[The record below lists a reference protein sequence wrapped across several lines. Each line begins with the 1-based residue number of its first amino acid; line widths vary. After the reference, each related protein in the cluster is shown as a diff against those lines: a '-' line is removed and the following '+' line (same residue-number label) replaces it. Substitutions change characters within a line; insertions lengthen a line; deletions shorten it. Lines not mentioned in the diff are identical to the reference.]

1 MGNGGLMATT
11 TNNGWTIPA
20 DTDLV
25 RNGAQAIRTLGNA
38 IDASL
43 NKVAYTSFT
52 PTITGTGSGWTLGT
66 GSSSTGRW
74 VQIGNTVFVDGTIT
88 LGTSPSA
95 SANAFA
101 VALPQNANSNTA
113 EWITNGWFYDSSATE
128 LYPCTIKISSTQI
141 DFYVNK
147 ATSSTG
153 PIVAKAFN
161 STNSPAAVAV
171 NDVFGFSI
179 SYQAA

>member
-1 MGNGGLMATT
+1 MATT

-25 RNGAQAIRTLGNA
+25 RNGASAIRTLGNA

-43 NKVAYTSFT
+43 NKATYTSFS
-52 PTITGTGSGWTLGT
+52 PSITGTGSGWSLGT

-74 VQIGNTVFVDGTIT
+74 CQLGQTVFVDGTIT

-95 SANAFA
+95 GANAFA
-101 VALPQNANSNTA
+101 IALPVNANSNTS
-113 EWITNGWFYDSSATE
+113 EWTGTGWFYDNSANE
-128 LYPCTIKISSTQI
+128 LYPCTIKVSSTQI
-141 DFYVNK
+141 DFYINK

-161 STNSPAAVAV
+161 STNQPVTTAST
-171 NDVFGFSI
+171 DIFGFSI
-179 SYQAA
+179 TYQAA